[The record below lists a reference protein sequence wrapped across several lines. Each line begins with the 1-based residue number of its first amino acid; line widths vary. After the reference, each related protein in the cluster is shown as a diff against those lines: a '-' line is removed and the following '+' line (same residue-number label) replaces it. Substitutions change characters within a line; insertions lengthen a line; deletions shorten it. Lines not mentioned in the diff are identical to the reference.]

1 MAIRVLIADDEAL
14 VALSLGDL
22 LEADGHEVELTFDGA
37 AALVVARRLGAPIDV
52 LVTDLNMPYLT
63 GEALI
68 RTLWA
73 ERPSLPIVVV
83 TGSPPPG
90 GAAELRATSGSDG
103 PLILLHK
110 PIDYAA
116 LTVAV
121 MSAALSNRHLAP
133 CPSSEDRPRRQG
145 PTAAGSQAVA
155 AGHRQVVDCL
165 TQKVSEPQ

>member
-37 AALVVARRLGAPIDV
+37 AALMAARRLGASIDV
-52 LVTDLNMPYLT
+52 LVTDLNMPHLT

-73 ERPSLPIVVV
+73 ERPGLPVVVV

-90 GAAELRATSGSDG
+90 GAAELRGTSGSNG

-116 LTVAV
+116 LTMAIK
-121 MSAALSNRHLAP
+121 SAASPRQRPH
-133 CPSSEDRPRRQG
+133 PSSPHLTSHVDRDGQY
-145 PTAAGSQAVA
+145 AGGDRSLA
-155 AGHRQVVDCL
+155 
-165 TQKVSEPQ
+165 